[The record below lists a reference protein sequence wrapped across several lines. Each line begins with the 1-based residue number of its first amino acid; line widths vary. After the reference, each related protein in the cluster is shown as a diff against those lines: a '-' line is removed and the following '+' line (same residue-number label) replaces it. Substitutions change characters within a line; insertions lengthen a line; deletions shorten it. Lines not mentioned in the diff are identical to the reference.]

1 MILYFLYSIIYEM
14 AVSCS
19 RAGRPCFVADIDF
32 SNDEELARR
41 DAFHNACRGFCYRDI
56 AALSR
61 ACKVSMT
68 TVENWKYGLTF
79 PQKDIAQQVIDW
91 VNAGKPMKQKRPF
104 PENFDMF

>member
-1 MILYFLYSIIYEM
+1 M

-41 DAFHNACRGFCYRDI
+41 DAFHKACKDFRYRDI
-56 AALSR
+56 AALGR
-61 ACKVSMT
+61 MYGVTAR

-79 PQKDIAQQVIDW
+79 PRKDIAQQIIGW

-104 PENFDMF
+104 PEHFDMF